1 MTATYEKI
9 ATTTLGSTAA
19 STTFS
24 SISGS
29 YTDLVIIIN
38 ANSTTASSIQ
48 MQFNGDTGSNYSR
61 TVLGGT
67 GSAIQS
73 FRQTNTAFINL
84 SNDSILTS
92 SEKTNQIVHI
102 QNYSNTTTH
111 KTSLSKSNS
120 ATYGVDAVVGLWR
133 NTSAITSVTL
143 LVTGNTFTVGSIFTL
158 YGIKAE

>member
-29 YTDLVIIIN
+29 YTDLVIIVN

>member
-9 ATTTLGSTAA
+9 ATNTLGSTAA

-29 YTDLVIIIN
+29 YTDLVIIVN

-67 GSAIQS
+67 GSIIQS

-84 SNDSILTS
+84 SNDSILS

-102 QNYSNTTTH
+102 QNYSNATTY

-143 LVTGNTFTVGSIFTL
+143 LVTGNTFTAGSVFTI

>member
-1 MTATYEKI
+1 MTSTYEKI

-38 ANSTTASSIQ
+38 ANSTTGSSIQ

-61 TVLGGT
+61 TVLGGN

-73 FRQTNTAFINL
+73 FSQANTAFINL
-84 SNDSILTS
+84 SNDSQLS

-102 QNYSNTTTH
+102 QNYSNATTR

-120 ATYGVDAVVGLWR
+120 ATYGVDLVAGLWR

-143 LVTGNTFTVGSIFTL
+143 LVTGNTFTVGSIFTI
-158 YGIKAE
+158 YGIKAA